1 MNQQNL
7 VAISKSFFVDPEYKD
22 GLRELG
28 LSSIDEVFSC
38 TEGTSL
44 EKENLKRF
52 RKRIQIKINS
62 PSAAAYIKLYDR
74 PPVLT
79 QVKNWLSY
87 RKRVTCCFCDFAP
100 AYNLSKAGINT
111 PKTLAYGEEG
121 GLLFEK
127 RSFIIMLKIPNAE
140 SLEKKLPDFFHS
152 PLSKENLGLRRDFI
166 NELADFIKRFHN
178 AGYRHR
184 DLYFSH
190 IFLSDSK
197 EFYLIDLARSF
208 KPLVLTKRFQIKDI
222 SQLYYS
228 APGRFFS
235 RTDRLRFYVAYSGC
249 GKLKEEDKIFIHRVI
264 KKVKSME
271 KHNRKYGREVPFKD
285 M

>member
-1 MNQQNL
+1 MKQQNL
-7 VAISKSFFVDPEYKD
+7 VAISKSFFIDPEYKD

-28 LSSIDEVFSC
+28 LTSIDEVFSC
-38 TEGTSL
+38 TGGKNL
-44 EKENLKRF
+44 EKENLNRF

-62 PSAAAYIKLYDR
+62 LSAVVYIKLYDR

-79 QVKNWLSY
+79 QIKNWLSY

-111 PKTLAYGEEG
+111 PKTLAYGEDR

-140 SLEKKLPDFFHS
+140 SLEKKLPDFFYT
-152 PLSKENLGLRRDFI
+152 PLSNENLRLRRDFI
-166 NELADFIKRFHN
+166 NKLAIFIKRFHN
-178 AGYRHR
+178 TDYRHR

-190 IFLSDSK
+190 IFLSESK

-208 KPLVLTKRFQIKDI
+208 KPLLLTKRFRIKDI

-228 APGRFFS
+228 APAGFFS
-235 RTDRLRFYVAYSGC
+235 LTDRLRFYLAYIGRK
-249 GKLKEEDKIFIHRVI
+249 KLKEEDKIFIHRVI

-271 KHNRKYGREVPFKD
+271 KHNRKHAREVPFKD